1 MTVPPTGAGAALEVR
16 QSRRLALRVHV
27 YREDTFT
34 EDGNTH
40 ATHTI
45 QAPPRAP
52 GRCELPDSPP
62 SVA

>member
-1 MTVPPTGAGAALEVR
+1 MSAPPTGAGAALEVR

-40 ATHTI
+40 ATHT
-45 QAPPRAP
+45 AP
-52 GRCELPDSPP
+52 GRVTRAGTRL
-62 SVA
+62 